1 MQAKKTTDLAGVDIS
16 SLQSI
21 TDETLLFSK
30 INFLYARAYGSDHTG
45 TGDSAFNDY
54 VTRAHNH
61 KILAGGYYFG
71 TPFVD
76 ANNSTDAQL
85 TAQAQAQCTQFI
97 NKLYGA
103 FGQGNVGD
111 LVPFLDLETYT
122 DKYANQGHTPTNN
135 AWYPQSV
142 MTSAQ
147 FVTWVKAFRDYFFSQ
162 TGRRL
167 GVYFNTYW
175 LTTTDVD
182 ANGNKQG
189 IGLTT
194 AQIQDIN
201 NNNTVPLWLAQY
213 DTYYGG
219 STGNTQPADVGNWTT
234 WNAWQY
240 SGTGVASDYGLY
252 HSANQVDLDR
262 CSDLSYLQPPPLI
275 ENWGLTDN
283 QDGTVTV
290 TMTHPTTLDYIGT
303 SLYQDGAWKKWI
315 AKGTTSVTITGLTQ
329 GQTYTFKLVSED
341 NNHDFTSTPDKTI
354 TLFNPTPPPTQTA
367 DPNATPDPT
376 QTTTTTTTTQPT
388 VPVSVVATPQVWGT
402 VDVTQ
407 YPTLQQSRSFTFNG
421 LDSRNFGFLIN
432 NISRPYFPP
441 LQITTIG
448 VPNRAGALA
457 VQRNEWGVRNIEV
470 DITIMGDNFVDLRQK
485 VRNLAGF
492 LVYSVDVPLIFSD
505 EPNLQYNAR
514 FNQSAT
520 SLDEIAETG
529 AGKLIFSCFDPLA
542 YSTTEQTHLLD
553 TTEAGNATFSY
564 TAHNAGTAPCYPR
577 LRAIPSA
584 DCTFIKFTNV
594 TTGKSITYNA
604 TWKAWDSLI
613 IDCKNNLVYREAD
626 NISFLENITLDSEFF
641 PLVAGDNKIVVSN
654 QDATAGTGLANQCRV
669 YWTEAYY

>member
-1 MQAKKTTDLAGVDIS
+1 VQAKSATDLQGVDIS
-16 SLQSI
+16 SVQSI
-21 TDETLLFSK
+21 TNEDLLFSK
-30 INFLYARAYGSDHTG
+30 IGFLICRAYGSDHTG
-45 TGDSAFNDY
+45 TGDSAFAGF
-54 VTRAHNH
+54 VAKAHTH
-61 KILAGGYYFG
+61 KCPVGAYYFG

-76 ANNSTDAQL
+76 ANFSTDAQL
-85 TAQAQAQCTQFI
+85 TSQAQTQCQQFI
-97 NKLYGA
+97 DKLYAVFGA
-103 FGQGNVGD
+103 GNVGD

-122 DKYANQGHTPTNN
+122 DKYANQGHTTTMN
-135 AWYPQSV
+135 AWYPQASG

-147 FVTWVKAFRDYFFSQ
+147 FVTWVKAFRDYFYAQ

-167 GVYFNTYW
+167 GFYTNRYW
-175 LTTTDVD
+175 LTTNDVD
-182 ANGNKQG
+182 SGGNKQG
-189 IGLTT
+189 MGLTT
-194 AQIQDIN
+194 AQIADIN
-201 NNNTVPLWLAQY
+201 NNNTMPFWLAEY
-213 DTYYGG
+213 DSYYGG
-219 STGNTQPADVGNWTT
+219 STGNVQPADLSNITHWD
-234 WNAWQY
+234 AWQY
-240 SGTGVASDYGLY
+240 SGTGDASAYGLY

-262 CSDLSYLQPPPLI
+262 CTDMSYLQPPPLI
-275 ENWGLTDN
+275 DNWGVTDN

-315 AKGTTSVTITGLTQ
+315 AKGTTSVTLTGLNQ

-341 NNHDFTSTPDKTI
+341 NNHDFTSTADKTLTI
-354 TLFNPTPPPTQTA
+354 YDPTPPITTT

-376 QTTTTTTTTQPT
+376 TTTSTTTVQQPAVPQT
-388 VPVSVVATPQVWGT
+388 VTATPAVWGT

-407 YPTLQQSRSFTFNG
+407 YPALQQSRYFTFNG

-432 NISRPYFPP
+432 DILRPYFPP

-457 VQRNEWGVRNIEV
+457 VNRNEWGVRNIEV

-492 LVYSVDVPLIFSD
+492 LVYMQDVALIFSD

-520 SLDEIAETG
+520 TLDEIAETG

-553 TTEAGNATFSY
+553 TQETGEFTY
-564 TAHNAGTAPCYPR
+564 TAHNAGTAPTYPR
-577 LRAIPSA
+577 LRAIPSV
-584 DCTFIKFTNV
+584 DCSFIKFTNV

-604 TWKAWDSLI
+604 VWKAWDSLI

-626 NISFLENITLDSEFF
+626 NISFMENITLDSEFF
-641 PLVAGDNKIVVSN
+641 ELVAGDNKITVSN
-654 QDATAGTGLANQCRV
+654 QDATAGAGLANQCRV

>member
-1 MQAKKTTDLAGVDIS
+1 MQAKSATDLQGVDIS
-16 SLQSI
+16 SVQSI
-21 TDETLLFSK
+21 TNEDLLFSK
-30 INFLYARAYGSDHTG
+30 IGFLICRAYGSDHTG
-45 TGDSAFNDY
+45 TGDSAFAGF
-54 VTRAHNH
+54 VAKAHTH
-61 KILAGGYYFG
+61 KCPVGAYYFG

-76 ANNSTDAQL
+76 ANFSTDAQL
-85 TAQAQAQCTQFI
+85 TSQAQTQCQQFI
-97 NKLYGA
+97 DKLYAVFGA
-103 FGQGNVGD
+103 GNVGD

-122 DKYANQGHTPTNN
+122 DKYANQGHATTMN
-135 AWYPQSV
+135 AWYPQASG

-147 FVTWVKAFRDYFFSQ
+147 FVTWVKAFRDYFYAQ

-167 GVYFNTYW
+167 GFYTNRYW
-175 LTTTDVD
+175 LTTNDVD
-182 ANGNKQG
+182 SGGNKQG
-189 IGLTT
+189 MGLTT
-194 AQIQDIN
+194 AQIADIN
-201 NNNTVPLWLAQY
+201 NNNTMPFWLAEY
-213 DTYYGG
+213 DSYYGG
-219 STGNTQPADVGNWTT
+219 STGNVQPADLSNITHWD
-234 WNAWQY
+234 AWQY
-240 SGTGVASDYGLY
+240 SGTGDASAYGLY

-262 CSDLSYLQPPPLI
+262 CTDMSYLQPPPLI
-275 ENWGLTDN
+275 DNWGVTDN

-315 AKGTTSVTITGLTQ
+315 AKGTTSVTLTGLNQ

-341 NNHDFTSTPDKTI
+341 NNHDFTSTADKTLTI
-354 TLFNPTPPPTQTA
+354 YDPTPPITTT

-376 QTTTTTTTTQPT
+376 TTTSTTTVQQPAVPQT
-388 VPVSVVATPQVWGT
+388 VTATPAVWGT

-407 YPTLQQSRSFTFNG
+407 YPALQQSRYFTFNG

-432 NISRPYFPP
+432 DILRPYFPP

-457 VQRNEWGVRNIEV
+457 VNRNEWGVRNIEV

-492 LVYSVDVPLIFSD
+492 LVYMQDVALIFSD

-520 SLDEIAETG
+520 TLDEIAETG

-553 TTEAGNATFSY
+553 TQETGEFTY
-564 TAHNAGTAPCYPR
+564 TAHNAGTAPTYPR
-577 LRAIPSA
+577 LRAIPSV
-584 DCTFIKFTNV
+584 DCSFIKFTNV

-604 TWKAWDSLI
+604 VWKAWDSLI

-626 NISFLENITLDSEFF
+626 NISFMENITLDSEFF
-641 PLVAGDNKIVVSN
+641 ELVAGDNKITVSN
-654 QDATAGTGLANQCRV
+654 QDATAGAGLASQCRV

>member
-1 MQAKKTTDLAGVDIS
+1 MQAKKTTDLQGVDIS
-16 SLQSI
+16 SVQSI
-21 TDETLLFSK
+21 TNEDLLFSK
-30 INFLYARAYGSDHTG
+30 IGFLICRAYGSDHTG
-45 TGDSAFNDY
+45 TGDSAFAGF
-54 VTRAHNH
+54 VAKAHTH
-61 KILAGGYYFG
+61 KCPVGAYYFG

-85 TAQAQAQCTQFI
+85 TTQAQTQCQQFI
-97 NKLYGA
+97 DKLYA
-103 FGQGNVGD
+103 VFGTGNVGD
-111 LVPFLDLETYT
+111 LIPFLDLETYT
-122 DKYANQGHTPTNN
+122 DKYANQGHVITNN
-135 AWYPQSV
+135 AWYPQGSG

-147 FVTWVKAFRDYFFSQ
+147 LVTWIKAFRDYFYAH

-167 GVYFNTYW
+167 GFYTNRYW

-189 IGLTT
+189 MGLTT
-194 AQIQDIN
+194 AQITDIN
-201 NNNTVPLWLAQY
+201 NNNTVPFWLAEY
-213 DTYYGG
+213 DQWYGG
-219 STGNTQPADVGNWTT
+219 TTGNVQPADLANWTT

-262 CSDLSYLQPPPLI
+262 CSDMSWLQAPPLI
-275 ENWGLTDN
+275 ENWGVTDN

-290 TMTHPTTLDYIGT
+290 TMTHPTTVDYIGT

-315 AKGTTSVTITGLTQ
+315 GKGTTSVTLTGLNQ

-341 NNHDFTSTPDKTI
+341 NNHDFTSTADKTLTI
-354 TLFNPTPPPTQTA
+354 YDPTPPITTTA

-376 QTTTTTTTTQPT
+376 ATTTTTTITQPT
-388 VPVSVVATPQVWGT
+388 IPQNVIATPAVWGT

-407 YPTLQQSRSFTFNG
+407 YPALQQSRYFTFNG

-432 NISRPYFPP
+432 DILRPYFPP

-457 VQRNEWGVRNIEV
+457 VNRNEWGVRNIEV

-492 LVYSVDVPLIFSD
+492 LVYMQDVALIFSD

-553 TTEAGNATFSY
+553 TAETGLFSY
-564 TAHNAGTAPCYPR
+564 TVHNAGTAPTYPR

-584 DCTFIKFTNV
+584 DCSFIKFTNV
-594 TTGKSITYNA
+594 KTGKSITYNA
-604 TWKAWDSLI
+604 VWKAWDSLI

-626 NISFLENITLDSEFF
+626 KLSFLENITLDSEFF
-641 PLVAGDNKIVVSN
+641 ELVAGDNKITVSN
-654 QDATAGTGLANQCRV
+654 QDATAGTGLASQCRV

>member
-1 MQAKKTTDLAGVDIS
+1 MQSSKTTDLLGVDVS
-16 SLQSI
+16 SVQSI
-21 TDETLLFSK
+21 TNETLLFSK
-30 INFLYARAYGSDHTG
+30 IQFMYARAYGSDHTG
-45 TGDSAFNDY
+45 TGDSAFANY
-54 VTRAHNH
+54 VAKCHAH
-61 KILAGGYYFG
+61 KVPVGAYYFS

-76 ANNSTDAQL
+76 ASAGWSTDAQL
-85 TAQAQAQCTQFI
+85 TTQAQQQCQQFI
-97 NKLYGA
+97 DKLYEV
-103 FGQGNVGD
+103 FGTGNVGD
-111 LVPFLDLETYT
+111 LIPVVDVETYT
-122 DKYANQGHTPTNN
+122 DKNANQGHTPTQN
-135 AWYPQSV
+135 AWYPQST
-142 MTSAQ
+142 MTNNQ
-147 FVTWVKAFRDYFFSQ
+147 FMVWIKAFRDYFYQQ
-162 TGRRL
+162 TGRRVGL
-167 GVYFNTYW
+167 YTNAYW

-189 IGLTT
+189 IGLTS
-194 AQIQDIN
+194 AQISDLN
-201 NNNTVPLWLAQY
+201 NNNTVPLWLA
-213 DTYYGG
+213 DWTAGR
-219 STGNTQPADVGNWTT
+219 TTPPALGNWSI

-240 SGTGVASDYGLY
+240 SGTGDASSYGLY
-252 HSANQVDLDR
+252 HSANDVDLDR
-262 CSDLSYLQPPPLI
+262 CSDISYLQAPPLI
-275 ENWGLTDN
+275 ENWGVTDN
-283 QDGTVTV
+283 KDGTVTV

-303 SLYQDGAWKKWI
+303 SLYQNNTWIKWI
-315 AKGTTSVTITGLTQ
+315 AKGTTSVTVTGLTQ
-329 GQTYTFKLVSED
+329 GATYTFKLVSED
-341 NNHDFTSTPDKTI
+341 NNHDFTSTADDTI
-354 TLFNPTPPPTQTA
+354 TLYAPPPPPTTTA

-376 QTTTTTTTTQPT
+376 TQTTTTQTTQPVT
-388 VPVSVVATPQVWGT
+388 PTTVVATPQVWGT

-432 NISRPYFPP
+432 SIDRPYFPP

-457 VQRNEWGVRNIEV
+457 VTRNEWGVRNIEV

-505 EPNLQYNAR
+505 EPNLVYNAR

-520 SLDEIAETG
+520 ALDEIAQTG

-553 TTEAGNATFSY
+553 TAETGGATFSY
-564 TAHNAGTAPCYPR
+564 IAHNAGTAPCYPR

-584 DCTFIKFTNV
+584 DCTFIKFTNE

-604 TWKAWDSLI
+604 TWTAWDSLI

-641 PLVAGDNKIVVSN
+641 SLVAGDNKIVVSN